1 MHHRIVRKTKFAF
14 KNNLVLAISTSL
26 LLTVACG
33 GPAIPPETSTVP
45 QKPYLPR
52 MGFSIQVGAFSNIE
66 NAVRL
71 TTSLQQRG
79 INAYHFLHDSGLY
92 KVRFE
97 NYKTRAA
104 ARRRGENLKRQ
115 GIIEAY
121 YIVDPQDSTAARG
134 HPGSNAELR
143 NAIVT
148 TASRYV
154 GVPYRW
160 GGESP
165 RTGFDCSGLTMVV
178 YRINGLDLPRSSKQ
192 QYRVGVSIQRH
203 QLQKG
208 DLVFFATRGGSK
220 VSHVGIYTGGNKF
233 LHAPGRGRRIQTAS
247 LSNKY
252 YRDRY
257 VGARSYL

>member
-1 MHHRIVRKTKFAF
+1 MDQQPLRDTTFALKIRI
-14 KNNLVLAISTSL
+14 VLAISTSL

-33 GPAIPPETSTVP
+33 GPAITPETSTVP

-52 MGFSIQVGAFSNIE
+52 MGFSIQVGAFSNIN

-71 TTSLQQRG
+71 TASLQQRG

-104 ARRRGENLKRQ
+104 ASKRGEDLKRQ
-115 GIIEAY
+115 GIIAAF
-121 YIVDPQDSTAARG
+121 YIVDPQDAAAAKGR
-134 HPGSNAELR
+134 PGSSAQLR

-160 GGESP
+160 GG
-165 RTGFDCSGLTMVV
+165 
-178 YRINGLDLPRSSKQ
+178 RIPPD
-192 QYRVGVSIQRH
+192 
-203 QLQKG
+203 
-208 DLVFFATRGGSK
+208 
-220 VSHVGIYTGGNKF
+220 GI
-233 LHAPGRGRRIQTAS
+233 
-247 LSNKY
+247 
-252 YRDRY
+252 
-257 VGARSYL
+257 